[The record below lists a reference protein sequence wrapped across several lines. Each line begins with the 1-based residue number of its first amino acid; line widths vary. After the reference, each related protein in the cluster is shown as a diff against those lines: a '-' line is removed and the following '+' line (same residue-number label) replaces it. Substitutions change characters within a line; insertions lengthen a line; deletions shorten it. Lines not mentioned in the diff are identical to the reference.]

1 MQTKW
6 LGAHWQTTG
15 QLILVN
21 DMRYYRIHPNDEHLQ
36 YGPISTALREMAIN
50 DLWYPPSWQISL
62 AITVSYGPIS
72 TALREM
78 AEDYSWNSSW
88 QISLAITVSLDV
100 TREFSELLFS
110 KRENEDYPL
119 FYLFLAEFLA
129 DEGM

>member
-1 MQTKW
+1 MSR
-6 LGAHWQTTG
+6 LLHAAARGARLQALY
-15 QLILVN
+15 QLCWIPLTHISLVPN
-21 DMRYYRIHPNDEHLQ
+21 SYTYRIHPADEHLQ

-62 AITVSYGPIS
+62 AITVS
-72 TALREM
+72 
-78 AEDYSWNSSW
+78 
-88 QISLAITVSLDV
+88 LDV

-110 KRENEDYPL
+110 RRENEDYPL